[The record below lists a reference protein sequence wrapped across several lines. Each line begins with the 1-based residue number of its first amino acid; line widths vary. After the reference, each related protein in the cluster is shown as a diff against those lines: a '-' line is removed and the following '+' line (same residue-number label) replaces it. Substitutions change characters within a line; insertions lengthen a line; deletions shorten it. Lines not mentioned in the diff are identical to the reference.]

1 MNVAIYCGSSFGND
15 KIYEESTKLLKQKL
29 GKEEK

>member
-15 KIYEESTKLLKQKL
+15 KIYEEQTKVLKAFELLL
-29 GKEEK
+29 NL